1 MGRKSPYKLEY
12 ANEARSLCEAGA
24 TDQDL
29 AEHFGVCRR
38 TITSWISSR
47 PEFANAV
54 RAGKE
59 PADERVLRSLYH
71 RALGYSHPDVDIRV
85 IDGKIVQ
92 TEITKYCPPDT
103 TACIFWLKNR
113 RPAEWRDKQETGFT
127 DKDGNDLAFQVTLI
141 PPKNED

>member
-1 MGRKSPYKLEY
+1 MGRKSPYKLKY

-38 TITSWISSR
+38 TITSWISRR

-85 IDGKIVQ
+85 IDGQVVQ
-92 TEITKYCPPDT
+92 TEIIKHYPPDT
-103 TACIFWLKNR
+103 VACIFWLKNR
-113 RPAEWRDKQETGFT
+113 RPAEWRDKQDHEHTGGVKVEFNMNY
-127 DKDGNDLAFQVTLI
+127 GS
-141 PPKNED
+141 EDD